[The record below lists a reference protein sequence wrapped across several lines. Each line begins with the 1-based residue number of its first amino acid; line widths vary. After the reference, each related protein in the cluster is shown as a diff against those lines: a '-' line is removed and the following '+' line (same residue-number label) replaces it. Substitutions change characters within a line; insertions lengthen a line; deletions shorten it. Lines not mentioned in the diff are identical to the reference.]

1 MTDYRSHLS
10 VAIWAAL
17 VALVLG
23 HIVTLPTRTFAALV
37 FGSPVSIAITS
48 RFLTGLVAVAIV
60 CAGLEA
66 AMRTHPHRERL
77 RHTYRYW
84 GLPGAVV
91 MTAGAL
97 LPAAPSETWWLIG
110 VVLTGVVLAAAMLG
124 EYHVADHEDP
134 AFHGARLLLNG
145 LCYALAAVAFILI
158 YSSRSRSLI
167 SATLIGS
174 IGGLLALDLLRETSP
189 RQLPVLLFGL
199 VVTLTLSQLTWV
211 LNYGPYTAIRVGLV
225 LLVVFYLLV
234 GLAHQQLL
242 GHLTRRR
249 TLEYIT
255 LAAAAIAILMG
266 FPAA

>member
-37 FGSPVSIAITS
+37 FGSPITLTISS
-48 RFLTGLVAVAIV
+48 RLLTGLVAVAIV

-66 AMRTHPHRERL
+66 AIRTHPRQRQL

-84 GLPGAVV
+84 GLPSAIV

-97 LPAAPSETWWLIG
+97 LPAAPSDTWWLIG
-110 VVLTGVVLAAAMLG
+110 VMLTGAVLAAAMLG
-124 EYHVADHEDP
+124 EYHVTDRQDP
-134 AFHGARLLLNG
+134 AFHGARLLLNA
-145 LCYALAAVAFILI
+145 LCYGLAATTFILI

-167 SATLIGS
+167 SATLIGCIS
-174 IGGLLALDLLRETSP
+174 GLLTLDLLREITT
-189 RQLPVLLFGL
+189 RHLPALLFGL
-199 VVTLTLSQLTWV
+199 VVAMTMAQLTWV
-211 LNYGPYTAIRVGLV
+211 LNYGPYTAVRVGLV

-234 GLAHQQLL
+234 GLAQQQLL

-249 TLEYIT
+249 ALEYIA
-255 LAAAAIAILMG
+255 LAILAIAILMG
-266 FPAA
+266 FPDG